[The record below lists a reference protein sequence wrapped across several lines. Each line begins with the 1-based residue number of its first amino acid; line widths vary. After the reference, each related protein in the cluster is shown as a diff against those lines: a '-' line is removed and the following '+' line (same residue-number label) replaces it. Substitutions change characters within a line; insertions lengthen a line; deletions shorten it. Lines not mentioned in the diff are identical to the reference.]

1 MDEADRTQEI
11 REVYENAMLKQRI
24 RNATALPEFRH
35 TCEDCD
41 RVIPDRRRRANPGA
55 TRCIKCQ
62 TEFECGGNS

>member
-1 MDEADRTQEI
+1 
-11 REVYENAMLKQRI
+11 MLKQRI